1 MFASRNRRISISKMG
16 VKRLKRLPV
25 ATKPVAEIESFMA
38 VNGRTITLSG
48 YLGMGMLTAIDVVAE
63 LNKLESASE
72 PVTMKL
78 MNLYGGS
85 VHEGIGI
92 FNAIKNS
99 PCDVTTV
106 CEGLVASMGA
116 MIFLSGKSRLMANYS
131 RLMFHQ
137 PSQEVCGTANEIRE
151 SADELETC
159 EKDLVDMVCLQ
170 TGKSE
175 DEVRATYIVNGK
187 DVYLNQAEAVACGIA
202 TGTVTGSVK
211 MDLPK
216 NVLDHSDPKAVAA
229 FYAKQIEFS
238 NPQPIN
244 KMKLKQTTV
253 ARLKLATA
261 EADEAVVVAAFE
273 SALEAADNE
282 ITGLKA
288 EKETLQNEVVDTV
301 VEAAV
306 EQNKITK
313 AQAAEY
319 KTLAKADLKA
329 VKTIFA
335 SIESHVPA
343 SAKIGNEG
351 VAKNAWE
358 KKEYVGFTFKDFQ
371 QKAPKALEEMQAKAP
386 AMYLALKKESYPS
399 ATA

>member
-16 VKRLKRLPV
+16 VKRLKSLPV

-38 VNGRTITLSG
+38 VNGRIITLSG

-63 LNKLESASE
+63 LNKLESVCE

-137 PSQEVCGTANEIRE
+137 PSQEVYGTANEIRE
-151 SADELETC
+151 SAAELEAC
-159 EKDLVDMVCLQ
+159 EKDLVDMICKQ
-170 TGKSE
+170 TGKA
-175 DEVRATYIVNGK
+175 DTEVRATYIVNGK
-187 DVYLNQAEAVACGIA
+187 DVYLNQTEAVACGIA

-216 NVLDHSDPKAVAA
+216 NVLEHSDPKAVAA

-244 KMKLKQTTV
+244 KMKLKPTTV

-343 SAKIGNEG
+343 SARIGGEG